1 MDLSKSTTI
10 IKGLLIKKRGRQAVL
25 DTRNVFNLM
34 ARPNLKIIGTDQ
46 IMKTLPQPGSIVK
59 IRTKYG
65 LRSLVIITDHPK
77 SLAFHSRI
85 KSIYAGTQEHLMDPK
100 IIKQFEDF
108 MNKNKLPVPKLNH
121 QMIVIRGY
129 HYGIQNKKPFV
140 NTTKAYNFKVTNLTN
155 HFEWMKVGH
164 SASVLT
170 QRGKSLLIIH
180 DVKTVDDPDEQK
192 KAMQYQPVISFH
204 NYGIKNN
211 WIANIYKKVIL
222 DKDNIIN

>member
-34 ARPNLKIIGTDQ
+34 ARPNLKLIGTDK
-46 IMKTLPQPGSIVK
+46 IMKTLPQPGDIVK
-59 IRTKYG
+59 IRTRYG
-65 LRSLVIITDHPK
+65 LRSLVVVTDHPK

-85 KSIYAGTQEHLMDPK
+85 KSVYAGTQEHLMDPV
-100 IIKQFEDF
+100 IIKQFKSYMAKEH
-108 MNKNKLPVPKLNH
+108 LPMPKMDH

-129 HYGIQNKKPFV
+129 HYGIQHKKPFV
-140 NTTKAYNFKVTNLTN
+140 NTTKPYNFKVTNLTN
-155 HFEWMKVGH
+155 HFEWMKAGC

-170 QRGKSLLIIH
+170 KRGKSLLIIH
-180 DVKTVDDPDEQK
+180 DIKTIDDPAEQK

-222 DKDNIIN
+222 DKDSDK